1 MPPRVAIIGA
11 GFSGIGTA
19 IKLREAGVR
28 DIALFDRGDR
38 VGGTWRENTYPGA
51 ACDIPSHLYSFSFE
65 PRPDWSRRFPPQHEV
80 LEYLEGCVRK
90 YGLTEHLRLGTEV
103 AGATFDEERGTW
115 TLALGSDG
123 QTHECDVLVAGTG
136 QLSRPAYP
144 LLPGIDEFDGVA
156 FHSGQW
162 RHDHDLRGRD
172 VAVIG
177 TGASAIQFVPA
188 IAPDVRRLTVFQRSA
203 PYVIPKVDREYGA
216 VHRRL
221 FASTPLPRLARL
233 GFFAYFEGVTPG
245 FIGTRPRAIL
255 PLSVSHQALL
265 RWQVRDPEL
274 REKLTPDYGIGCKRV
289 LVSNDWYP
297 ALQRPN
303 VEVVTDRIR
312 SIASGGIVVE
322 GGRNVQADTIIYGTG
337 FAANDFLAP
346 MAIHGLGGRELNEVW
361 REGAEAYLG
370 MTVAGFPNLFI
381 LYGPN
386 TNLGSGSII
395 YMLESQIR
403 YVVDACRRLES
414 ERAAYLDVKP
424 DVQERFSREISERM
438 RQTVWQTGCTSW
450 YVTQSGRNTNN
461 WPGHMLEYRRR
472 TRKIAPGDYRL
483 ARST

>member
-1 MPPRVAIIGA
+1 MATRVAIIGA
-11 GFSGIGTA
+11 GFGGIGTA
-19 IKLREAGVR
+19 IKLREAGATDVA
-28 DIALFDRGDR
+28 IFDRGDR

-51 ACDIPSHLYSFSFE
+51 ACDVPSHLYSFSFE

-80 LEYLEGCVRK
+80 LEYLEHCVEK
-90 YGLTEHLRLGTEV
+90 HGLASCLRLGTEV
-103 AGATFDEERGTW
+103 RAARFDAARGTW
-115 TLALGSDG
+115 TLELGDG
-123 QTHECDVLVAGTG
+123 ATHEADVVVAGTG

-144 LLPGIDEFDGVA
+144 LLPGIDAFEGVA
-156 FHSGQW
+156 FHSGHW

-188 IAPDVRRLTVFQRSA
+188 IAPEVRRLTVFQRSA
-203 PYVIPKVDREYGA
+203 PYVIPKMDREYGP
-216 VHRRL
+216 VHHRL

-233 GFFAYFEGVTPG
+233 GFYAYFEGITPG
-245 FIGTRPRAIL
+245 FIGTRPRAML
-255 PLSVSHQALL
+255 PLRLSYEALL
-265 RWQVRDPEL
+265 RAQVRDPAL
-274 REKLTPDYGIGCKRV
+274 RAKLKPDYAMGCKRV

-297 ALQRPN
+297 ALTRPN
-303 VEVVTDRIR
+303 VTVVTERIREVVADGVI
-312 SIASGGIVVE
+312 GDD
-322 GGRNVQADTIIYGTG
+322 GRHHPADTIVYGTG

-346 MAIHGLGGRELNEVW
+346 MEVRGLDGRDLNETW

-403 YVVDACRRLES
+403 YVVDAVRRLER
-414 ERAAYLDVKP
+414 EGGAWLDVKP
-424 DVQERFSREISERM
+424 EAQRAFSREVEERM
-438 RQTVWQTGCTSW
+438 RATVWQTGCASW
-450 YVTQSGRNTNN
+450 YVTQAGRNTNN

-472 TRKIAPGDYRL
+472 TRRLRPRDYRL
-483 ARST
+483 ARA

>member
-11 GFSGIGTA
+11 GFSGVGTA

-28 DIALFDRGDR
+28 EIAILDRGDR

-51 ACDIPSHLYSFSFE
+51 ACDVPSHLYSFSFA

-80 LEYLEGCVRK
+80 LEYLEQLVERYDLGQ
-90 YGLTEHLRLGTEV
+90 HLRLGTEV
-103 AGATFDEERGTW
+103 AGATFDAGRGTW
-115 TLALGSDG
+115 TLALGDG
-123 QTHECDVLVAGTG
+123 GTHECDVLVAGTG

-144 LLPGIDEFDGVA
+144 LLPGLDAFEGVA
-156 FHSGQW
+156 FHSAHW

-172 VAVIG
+172 VAVVG

-203 PYVIPKVDREYGA
+203 PYVIPKMDREYGPL
-216 VHRRL
+216 HHRL

-233 GFFAYFEGVTPG
+233 GFYAYFEGVTPG

-255 PLSVSHQALL
+255 PLKASHEALL
-265 RWQVRDPEL
+265 RLQIRDPGL
-274 REKLTPDYGIGCKRV
+274 RAKVTPDYAMGCKRV

-297 ALQRPN
+297 ALARDD
-303 VEVVTDRIR
+303 VEVVTEPIR
-312 SIASGGIVVE
+312 SIAPRGVVTADGVE
-322 GGRNVQADTIIYGTG
+322 HPADTIIYGTG

-346 MAIHGLGGRELNEVW
+346 MEVRGLEGRELNEVW
-361 REGAEAYLG
+361 RDGAEAYLG

-395 YMLESQIR
+395 FMLESQIR
-403 YVVDACRRLES
+403 YVVDAVARLEE
-414 ERAAYLDVKP
+414 ERAAWIDVKP
-424 DVQERFSREISERM
+424 EAQRRFSAEIDERM
-438 RQTVWQTGCTSW
+438 RRTVWQSGCASW
-450 YVTQSGRNTNN
+450 YVTRSGRNTNN

-472 TRKIAPGDYRL
+472 TRRVRPRDYRL
-483 ARST
+483 ARAH